1 MGSDKKQSNRSW
13 LLALAGLFIVVVL
26 SCVVALCSPEH
37 PSTALKSERNSE
49 LASLH
54 QFPPLQM
61 ADSIAMPKTT
71 ASYEDKTPKDVYYF
85 ALDSLGQPT
94 DEVVY
99 EAHYY
104 PDNSKY
110 FEGNISNKE
119 REGLW
124 YAYHKNGNVQTMAHY
139 VQGKEQGQYTVYYEN
154 GNVMYTGKYDNGER
168 VGIWNFYDP
177 EEQLMRTIDY
187 SVNPPKVETIQ

>member
-1 MGSDKKQSNRSW
+1 MDPKQKHSNRSW
-13 LLALAGLFIVVVL
+13 LLALAGLLIIVVL
-26 SCVVALCSPEH
+26 ACVVALCAPQTPNATSQ
-37 PSTALKSERNSE
+37 TAKNSE
-49 LASLH
+49 LAALH
-54 QFPPLQM
+54 EFPALHM
-61 ADSIAMPKTT
+61 ADSSAMPRT
-71 ASYEDKTPKDVYYF
+71 ANSYEDKTPKDVYYF

-94 DEVVY
+94 DEIVY

-104 PDNSKY
+104 PDNAKY
-110 FEGNISNKE
+110 FEGNISNHE

-154 GNVMYTGKYDNGER
+154 GNVMYTGKYDKGER
-168 VGIWNFYDP
+168 VGVWSFYDP
-177 EEQLMRTIDY
+177 EEKLMRTVDY